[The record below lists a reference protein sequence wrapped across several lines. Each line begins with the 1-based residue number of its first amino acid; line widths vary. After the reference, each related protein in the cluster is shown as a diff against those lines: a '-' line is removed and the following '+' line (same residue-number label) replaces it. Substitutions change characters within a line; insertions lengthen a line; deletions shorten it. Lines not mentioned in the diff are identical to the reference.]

1 MTILLVHLSDI
12 HIHDKSDPIL
22 GRSDPIAATTFS
34 ALPDAD
40 ALFIVISGDVAQS
53 GNKNEYQLASV
64 FLKRLAERIR
74 EVREL
79 PVHFVIAPGNHDCNF
94 ARDNVM
100 RQMALKC
107 LATDPAT
114 IDESVVSHCTEIQE
128 EFFAFRRDISDD
140 SAEDGD
146 RLWVSQSFDISKKRV
161 TFDAINLAWVSKLNE
176 EQGGIVF
183 PFERYQS
190 KEAESCDARI
200 VVMHHPMNWHR
211 QNIYRPFRKFVRGIA
226 SIVITG
232 HEHQGNCG
240 ENLDSETGRTAYIEA
255 DVLQDRNDSAKSAFN
270 LVEIDLDGGL
280 YRTTRYDWNDDHYGA
295 TEEGSW
301 FDYRDLPTKQKNIF
315 EITTSFRAQ
324 MDDPG
329 ANFGDVAHGTITLTD
344 IYVFPDLL
352 TNGVERRSTRFASS
366 SILRDPDKTANGVIL
381 EGDEKVGGTSLLYQ
395 LFDSYFERGYFP
407 VFIKGAAL
415 KGTGSKSVDQVIE
428 RAVAEQYG
436 ADAVERYAQQPP
448 AQKLLLLDD
457 FDDVQAKTLVGK
469 AEILTALRKRF
480 GHIVITVSQLFEV
493 RELLQEIGAN
503 EVASLSHYQIQP
515 LGYTLRGKLVRK
527 WCNLCNDGTQDD
539 AAVIGK
545 CDQAEKAM
553 DMIIGRNIIPS
564 MPLYLLTLMQSIEA
578 GRSGEFKDSALGH
591 YYDYLLTQSLLT
603 AGVRPDKL
611 NENLDY
617 CTELAWFFHSQKCR
631 EIEDNELA
639 GFNRAF
645 SAKWHTVDFNE
656 RFDRLVAAK
665 VLLKRGS
672 YYSFRYPYIYY
683 FLKGRYL
690 SRNIDA
696 VDIRLY
702 IEKCCAHLYVRE
714 HANTVLFLAHHTN
727 NPFVVDAIMSVL
739 RGLFKQHKPVLFN
752 GDTHSV
758 ATLIADAG
766 KLKYSGTPPEEF
778 RERVNE
784 TRDQLDDGTDGLAE
798 AEENGD
804 DLSLVAQLVTLFKTV
819 EILGQVLKN
828 QYSSIERYRKTEVLE
843 ELFSGPLRALSGFY
857 EFITKN
863 PDLIVA
869 EIDYALKHLAKLDDD
884 IARMRIARHI
894 AARLIQSTSLGFICK
909 ASSSVNS
916 EALREDIA
924 STVKRIDFPAFRL
937 IELGVLLDSPAPIP
951 KDALLKI
958 KEATKSEAIP
968 SSLLHLLI
976 LRRLYMF
983 RMPEKDKQWL
993 AAKIDFDLASQHAVD
1008 FRTSKVKRLSQH
1020 T

>member
-1 MTILLVHLSDI
+1 MTILIVHLSDI
-12 HIHDKSDPIL
+12 HIHDQSDAIL
-22 GRSDPIAATTFS
+22 ARPDQIAASTYS
-34 ALPDAD
+34 ALPDVD
-40 ALFIVISGDVAQS
+40 AVFIVISGDVAQS
-53 GNKNEYQLASV
+53 GKEAEYQLASV
-64 FLKRLAERIR
+64 FLRSLAAGIR
-74 EVREL
+74 EERDV

-94 ARDNVM
+94 DRDNKM
-100 RQMALKC
+100 RQMAVRC
-107 LATDPAT
+107 LSTDPDA
-114 IDESVVSHCTEIQE
+114 IDDSVVDQCTSIQAE
-128 EFFAFRRDISDD
+128 YFAFCKEIT
-140 SAEDGD
+140 DGVFHTGD
-146 RLWVSQSFDISKKRV
+146 KLWMSQSFDIVDKKIV
-161 TFDAINLAWVSKLNE
+161 FDAINLSWVSKLNE

-190 KEAESCDARI
+190 KESESCDARI

-240 ENLDSETGRTAYIEA
+240 ENIDSETGWTAYIEA
-255 DVLQDRNDSAKSAFN
+255 DVLQDRSDGTKSAFN
-270 LVEIDLDGGL
+270 LVEIDLEGGL
-280 YRTTRYDWNDDHYGA
+280 YRTTRYDWSEDHYGA

-301 FDYRDLPTKQKNIF
+301 FDYRNLPTKQKNIF
-315 EITTSFRAQ
+315 EIEESFRAQ
-324 MDDPG
+324 IDDPG
-329 ANFGDVAHGTITLTD
+329 ANFGDLAHGKITLTD

-352 TNGVERRSTRFASS
+352 TTGVERRSTRFASS
-366 SILRDPDKTANGVIL
+366 SILRDPEKTADGVIL

-407 VFIKGAAL
+407 IFIKGASF
-415 KGTGSKSVDQVIE
+415 KGAGSRNVQQVIE

-436 ADAVERYAQQPP
+436 TDAVERYAQQP
-448 AQKLLLLDD
+448 AVKKLLLLDD
-457 FDDVQAKTLVGK
+457 FDDVQVKTLAGK
-469 AEILTALRKRF
+469 AEILTSLRKRF
-480 GHIVITVSQLFEV
+480 GHIVVTVSQLFEV
-493 RELLQEIGAN
+493 RELLQEIGAD
-503 EVASLSHYQIQP
+503 EMAGLTHYQIQP

-553 DMIIGRNIIPS
+553 DMIIGRNIIPA

-578 GRSGEFKDSALGH
+578 GRSGEFKDSSLGH
-591 YYDYLLTQSLLT
+591 YYGYLLTQSLLT
-603 AGVRPDKL
+603 TGVRPDRL
-611 NENLDY
+611 NEYLDY
-617 CTELAWFFHSQKCR
+617 CTELAWFYHSQKSR
-631 EIEDNELA
+631 EIEETELA

-645 SAKWHTVDFNE
+645 SAKWHTVDFSD
-656 RFDRLVAAK
+656 RFGRLVSAK
-665 VLLKRGS
+665 VLMKRGN

-690 SRNIDA
+690 SRNIDD
-696 VDIRLY
+696 VEIRLY
-702 IEKCCAHLYVRE
+702 IEKCCSHLYVRE

-727 NPFVVDAIMSVL
+727 NQFVVDAILSVL
-739 RGLFKQHKPVLFN
+739 RGLFKQHKPVLFS
-752 GDTHSV
+752 GDTHTVS
-758 ATLIADAG
+758 ALIADAG

-778 RERVNE
+778 REHLNE

-828 QYSSIERYRKTEVLE
+828 QYSSIERHRKTEVLE
-843 ELFSGPLRALSGFY
+843 ELFSGPLRALAGFY

-869 EIDYALKHLAKLDDD
+869 EIDYALKHQAKLDDD
-884 IARMRIARHI
+884 EARMRIAKHI
-894 AARLIQSTSLGFICK
+894 AARVVQGMSLGFVCK

-916 EALREDIA
+916 ESLREDIA
-924 STVKRIDFPAFRL
+924 TTVKRLDSPAFRL
-937 IELGVLLDSPAPIP
+937 IELGVLLDSAAPIP
-951 KDALLKI
+951 KEALLKT
-958 KEATKSEAIP
+958 KEDTKAEAIP
-968 SSLLHLLI
+968 ASLLNLLI

-993 AAKIDFDLASQHAVD
+993 AAKIDVDLASQHAVD
-1008 FRTSKVKRLSQH
+1008 FRTTKMKRLKQQ